1 MKGGGI
7 MTVKPLEGK
16 NALVTGAYRNLGPV
30 TAETLAKYGANVVI
44 NDLDT
49 PELATE
55 GEKVLGRIRAH
66 GVKTA
71 AIPADMTKS
80 SDIRSL
86 CRQAIGTLERID
98 IVVNN
103 AGPFSKD
110 PYLELEEQVYD
121 LVMNAN
127 LKAIYLT
134 TREIAPQMKAS
145 GWGRIVNMCAGSA
158 FVRNHGVYTLAKAGV
173 KIMTEELALELGPE
187 ITVNAI
193 APGQIYES
201 LPEIHEFDPTF
212 GERYT
217 AKAAL
222 KRLVTR
228 SEIANIIALIC
239 TTPFDTMTGMTIR
252 VDGGAEIPRF

>member
-1 MKGGGI
+1 MSE
-7 MTVKPLEGK
+7 KPLDGR
-16 NALVTGAYRNLGPV
+16 NALVTGAYRHLGAI
-30 TAETLAKYGANVVI
+30 TAETLARYGANVII

-49 PELATE
+49 PESAAE
-55 GEKVLGRIRAH
+55 GEKVLDRIRAH
-66 GVKTA
+66 GVRTA

-80 SDIRSL
+80 AEVRQL
-86 CRQAIGTLERID
+86 CRQARENLERID

-103 AGPFSKD
+103 VGPFNMD
-110 PYLELEEQVYD
+110 PYVELKEEMWD
-121 LVMNAN
+121 LVMDAN

-134 TREIAPQMKAS
+134 TQELAQQMRTN

-173 KIMTEELALELGPE
+173 QVITEELALELGPE

-193 APGQIYES
+193 APGQIRES
-201 LPEIHEFDPTF
+201 LPDIHQFDPTF

-217 AKAAL
+217 ARAPA

-228 SEIANIIALIC
+228 GEIGNIIALIC
-239 TTPFDTMTGMTIR
+239 TSPFDTMTGMTLRI
-252 VDGGAEIPRF
+252 DGGAEIPRF

>member
-1 MKGGGI
+1 MKER
-7 MTVKPLEGK
+7 PLEGK

-44 NDLDT
+44 NDLDK
-49 PELATE
+49 PEL
-55 GEKVLGRIRAH
+55 GVDREKAIERIRAH
-66 GVKTA
+66 GVKGT
-71 AIPADMTKS
+71 AIPADVTKS
-80 SDIRSL
+80 SEVSRM
-86 CRQAIGTLERID
+86 CREAVEALGRID

-110 PYLELEEQVYD
+110 PYLELEEDIYD
-121 LVMNAN
+121 LVMDAN
-127 LKAIYLT
+127 VKAIYLT
-134 TREIAPQMKAS
+134 TRELAPQMKAN

-158 FVRNHGVYTLAKAGV
+158 FVRNHGVYGLAKAGV
-173 KIMTEELALELGPE
+173 KILTEELALELGPE

-193 APGQIYES
+193 SPGQIFES
-201 LPEIHEFDPTF
+201 LPDIHRFDPTF

-217 AKAAL
+217 AKACL

>member
-1 MKGGGI
+1 MSE
-7 MTVKPLEGK
+7 KPLDGK

-30 TAETLAKYGANVVI
+30 TAETLAKYGANVII

-49 PELATE
+49 PELAAE
-55 GEKVLGRIRAH
+55 GEKVLRRIGAH

-71 AIPADMTKS
+71 AIPANMTKS
-80 SDIRSL
+80 SEIRRL
-86 CRQAIGTLERID
+86 CQKAIETLERID

-110 PYLELEEQVYD
+110 PYLQLEEEIWD
-121 LVMNAN
+121 RVMDAN
-127 LKAIYLT
+127 LKAVYLT
-134 TREIAPQMKAS
+134 TRELAPQMKAN

-173 KIMTEELALELGPE
+173 KIITEELALELGPE

-193 APGQIYES
+193 SPGQIFES
-201 LPEIHEFDPTF
+201 LPDIHQFDPTF

-217 AKAAL
+217 EKAPL

-228 SEIANIIALIC
+228 GEIANIIALIC
-239 TTPFDTMTGMTIR
+239 TAPFDTMTGMTIR
-252 VDGGAEIPRF
+252 IDGGAEIPRF